1 MSDRALT
8 APGSGTGA
16 FTAPGTHRASQVR
29 DGERVELSDGRRVAC
44 MSSGGRHANANV
56 LGGAVLASDP
66 ATKGRVGADI
76 GVAFNNDRN
85 LRAPDLATGVEPG
98 FGWQTSAPPLAVEYA
113 SVGQDEKELEKKIAE
128 LLELGTKIL
137 WVVHLTGPLR
147 VDVHERGAAMRTV
160 NAEAELVA
168 PGILDNPVPVRA
180 LVEPDAAMAAVLRN
194 FLKPHG
200 ARTLEELRATS
211 EAKGKLEGKLEA
223 FLEALEDCGLAPTAE
238 QLATIR
244 GCRDLAAL
252 RRWSARVP
260 GAASVAEVLGG

>member
-1 MSDRALT
+1 
-8 APGSGTGA
+8 
-16 FTAPGTHRASQVR
+16 
-29 DGERVELSDGRRVAC
+29 
-44 MSSGGRHANANV
+44 MSSGGRHATANV

-66 ATKGRVGADI
+66 GTKGRVGADV
-76 GVAFNNDRN
+76 GVAFNNDRS
-85 LRAPDLATGVEPG
+85 LRAPDLATGVDPG
-98 FGWQTSAPPLAVEYA
+98 FGWQTSPPPLAVEYV
-113 SVGQDEKELEKKIAE
+113 SVGQDEKELDKKISE
-128 LLELGTKIL
+128 LLELGTTMI

-223 FLEALEDCGLAPTAE
+223 FLEALEDRGLAPTAE